1 MGRCLSVH
9 VILDLFGK
17 DIGGQNLVLRTL
29 EPVPCGLFAHAEHA
43 LQHLDDVVLKV
54 AVGVAGLEPGLAV
67 DALKGL
73 AELLGLAQGI
83 DVVLE
88 LCKLEVLAVEAA
100 RLVEH
105 ALKAAKQ
112 RRGSR
117 IALLPLARLAIDVK
131 EDGLRGHR
139 AGALHG
145 SRDHG
150 VDDLAVKVADGALAA
165 DLAILEQVAQH
176 LEEVRFTGTEETTD
190 PHADLVGARID
201 GIAVGLEERGKVPL
215 QLARHHVLVKL
226 LADGPIF

>member
-1 MGRCLSVH
+1 MARRLSVH
-9 VILDLFGK
+9 VVLDLFGK

-29 EPVPCGLFAHAEHA
+29 KPVPCGLFAHAEHA

-201 GIAVGLEERGKVPL
+201 SIAVGLEERGKVPL

>member
-9 VILDLFGK
+9 VVLDLFGK

-54 AVGVAGLEPGLAV
+54 TVGVTGLEPGLAV
-67 DALKGL
+67 DTFKVL
-73 AELLGLAQGI
+73 AELLGFAQGI

-88 LCKLEVLAVEAA
+88 LCKLEVLTVEAA

-190 PHADLVGARID
+190 PHADLVGTHID

-226 LADGPIF
+226 LANGPIF

>member
-1 MGRCLSVH
+1 M
-9 VILDLFGK
+9 I
-17 DIGGQNLVLRTL
+17 
-29 EPVPCGLFAHAEHA
+29 
-43 LQHLDDVVLKV
+43 
-54 AVGVAGLEPGLAV
+54 
-67 DALKGL
+67 
-73 AELLGLAQGI
+73 
-83 DVVLE
+83 LE

-100 RLVEH
+100 CLVEH

-150 VDDLAVKVADGALAA
+150 VDDLAIKVADGALTAN
-165 DLAILEQVAQH
+165 LAILEQVAQH
-176 LEEVRFTGTEETTD
+176 LEKVRFTGTEEAAD
-190 PHADLVGARID
+190 PHADLVGAHID

-226 LADGPIF
+226 LTDGLVF